1 MPQSAQP
8 TAAPVAPPGNF
19 LWIVICGC
27 LISVITFGVRA
38 SFGLFNEPLSSAH
51 GWDREVFALAVA
63 VQNLLWGAGQPV
75 AGALADRWGT
85 ARVLAGGGVLYTAGV
100 LLMPWADTPALM
112 MLSAGVLVGLGLAG
126 ASFSLVVA
134 VLGRQVPAERRSWAM
149 GLATASG
156 SLGQFL
162 YAPMGQG
169 FIGAWGWSTALLL
182 MASSVAVVPLLAV
195 VLRGDGRSQ
204 VHDSPEMSVADTLR
218 HAFAQRSYALL
229 VAGFFTCGFQ
239 LAFITVHL
247 PPYLGDMG
255 VGAELA
261 GWAIGV
267 IGLFNVVGAYA
278 SGVAG
283 GRWSKKYLLAWIYIG
298 RALAISLFVLLPVTP
313 ASVLGF
319 AAVIG
324 LLWLSTVPLT
334 SGLVAVMF
342 GTRYMAMLYGIVF
355 FSHQVGSFFG
365 VWLGGVMYDRTGSYE
380 LVWWL
385 GVVLSLISAALHL
398 PITERRAPPAVQ
410 PAL

>member
-1 MPQSAQP
+1 
-8 TAAPVAPPGNF
+8 
-19 LWIVICGC
+19 
-27 LISVITFGVRA
+27 
-38 SFGLFNEPLSSAH
+38 
-51 GWDREVFALAVA
+51 
-63 VQNLLWGAGQPV
+63 
-75 AGALADRWGT
+75 
-85 ARVLAGGGVLYTAGV
+85 
-100 LLMPWADTPALM
+100 
-112 MLSAGVLVGLGLAG
+112 
-126 ASFSLVVA
+126 

-204 VHDSPEMSVADTLR
+204 VHDSPEMSIADTLR